1 MLALVLAL
9 APDAAAAL
17 CASALIVSSYIV
29 GRNNPSVKTSEV
41 LPSASAHILGAGTS
55 GRKWFPAQSLNRK
68 EWGRQVERCKD
79 DILPPLRRRHRIRC

>member
-1 MLALVLAL
+1 MLAL

-17 CASALIVSSYIV
+17 CASALIASSYIV

-41 LPSASAHILGAGTS
+41 LPSASAQILGAVTS
-55 GRKWFPAQSLNRK
+55 GRKWFPAQCLNRK

-79 DILPPLRRRHRIRC
+79 DILSPLRRRHRIRC